1 MDGRSECL
9 TNRYAIFNT
18 PTFSPELM
26 VASDLTAGEI
36 RKLAEKFGESEDKKW
51 TDAIYLDREN
61 MELFRCRI
69 SPFFAINLFHVQCFL

>member
-1 MDGRSECL
+1 
-9 TNRYAIFNT
+9 
-18 PTFSPELM
+18 M

-51 TDAIYLDREN
+51 TDAIYLDKEN

-69 SPFFAINLFHVQCFL
+69 SPFL

>member
-1 MDGRSECL
+1 
-9 TNRYAIFNT
+9 
-18 PTFSPELM
+18 M

-69 SPFFAINLFHVQCFL
+69 SPFFVINLFLFPMFLIDRIRLLRRKEDSE